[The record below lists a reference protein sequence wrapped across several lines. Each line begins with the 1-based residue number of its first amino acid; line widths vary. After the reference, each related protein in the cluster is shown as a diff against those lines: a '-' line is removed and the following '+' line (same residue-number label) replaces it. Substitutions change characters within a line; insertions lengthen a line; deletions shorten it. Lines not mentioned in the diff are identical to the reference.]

1 MAEKGTK
8 KTLIDRIWDLFS
20 TVKLAIVIFVVIA
33 LTSIVGTLIEQNADP
48 ERNIKLLAK
57 FFGEAS
63 APTAYRIFDSLGFM
77 DMYHSWW
84 FVAILIVFAANLII
98 CSIDKLPGIMRLV
111 KDPIKPLSEEQL
123 KRFNISRE
131 VTLKGGIEKNR
142 DIIDS
147 AVKKHIGFNMAE
159 VSEGMGYQLFS
170 QKGNYTRLGVY
181 IVHLSIIIVLVGAV
195 VGLFFGFKT
204 FLPLSEGTATNTL
217 EGKNKEAIPLGFSIR
232 CDKFSID
239 YYDNTDMPKAYRSL
253 LVILENGQP
262 VKINGKEVQ
271 EIAVNKPLK
280 YKGVTFYQSSYG
292 IVPGSMGNGVFRV
305 KATSKDNKTEEA
317 SLKIGGFFSIPGT
330 NLTGKVE
337 DFSPALA
344 LDEKTGKFFTYA
356 EQMNN
361 PAAYIAFYENGKPK
375 YGGWVLK
382 RYPETGKLPDG
393 NTIEL
398 LDVWGIQFT
407 GLQVRKDPG
416 VWGVY
421 LGCIIMAIGLF
432 MAFFMSHRRVWI
444 KVIEGK
450 GNTRIRIGATANKNK
465 EAWARKIERLS
476 NFLSKAQEGGK

>member
-1 MAEKGTK
+1 MTEKETK
-8 KTLIDRIWDLFS
+8 KTVIDRIWDLFS
-20 TVKLAIVIFVVIA
+20 TVKLAIVVFVIIA
-33 LTSIVGTLIEQNADP
+33 LTSIVGTLIEQNAAP

-123 KRFNISRE
+123 KKFNISRE
-131 VTLKGGIEKNR
+131 ITLKGGSEKNR
-142 DIIDS
+142 EIIDS
-147 AVKKHIGFNMAE
+147 AVKKYSGLNM
-159 VSEGMGYQLFS
+159 SEITEGTGYQLFA

-181 IVHLSIIIVLVGAV
+181 IVHLSIILVLIGAV
-195 VGLFFGFKT
+195 LGLFLGFKT
-204 FLPLSEGTATNTL
+204 FLPLPEGTTANTL
-217 EGKNKEAIPLGFSIR
+217 EGKNKEAIPLDFSIR

-239 YYDNTDMPKAYRSL
+239 YYGNTDMPKAYKSL

-262 VKINGKEVQ
+262 VKIDGKEAQ

-280 YKGVTFYQSSYG
+280 YKGITFYQSSYG
-292 IVPGSMGNGVFRV
+292 IVPDSMGNGVFRV
-305 KATSKDNKTEEA
+305 KATSKDNKSEES
-317 SLKIGGFFSIPGT
+317 SLKIGGSFSIPGT
-330 NLTGKVE
+330 SLSGKIE

-361 PAAYIAFYENGKPK
+361 PAVYITFYENGKPK
-375 YGGWVLK
+375 YGGWVLN

-393 NTIEL
+393 NKIEL

-416 VWGVY
+416 VWVVY
-421 LGCIIMAIGLF
+421 LGCIIMAVGLF
-432 MAFFMSHRRVWI
+432 MAFFMSHRRLWI
-444 KVIEGK
+444 KVIEERN
-450 GNTRIRIGATANKNK
+450 NTRIIVGATANKNK
-465 EAWARKIERLS
+465 EAWARKIDKLAG
-476 NFLSKAQEGGK
+476 FLSKSQEGGK